1 MSEPYRKCP
10 EDALSGEGR
19 IEATAVWLM
28 GDPGG
33 RFLTQES
40 QHGEGREDRMMR
52 EEDEAGQGAA

>member
-1 MSEPYRKCP
+1 MS
-10 EDALSGEGR
+10 EDALSVEGR
-19 IEATAVWLM
+19 IEATAVRLM

-33 RFLTQES
+33 RFLTQESQQES